1 MWMIKGDVLFLP
13 RDAFVTSASMMPEA
27 PVAPH
32 GYSTPL
38 GQWVV
43 CRFLG
48 GKRISDHCLP
58 VTLQSSKEIRMTL
71 CQMALHLAT
80 STDDD
85 DRSNAPARLSVLV
98 HPL

>member
-38 GQWVV
+38 GQ
-43 CRFLG
+43 
-48 GKRISDHCLP
+48 
-58 VTLQSSKEIRMTL
+58 
-71 CQMALHLAT
+71 
-80 STDDD
+80 
-85 DRSNAPARLSVLV
+85 
-98 HPL
+98 